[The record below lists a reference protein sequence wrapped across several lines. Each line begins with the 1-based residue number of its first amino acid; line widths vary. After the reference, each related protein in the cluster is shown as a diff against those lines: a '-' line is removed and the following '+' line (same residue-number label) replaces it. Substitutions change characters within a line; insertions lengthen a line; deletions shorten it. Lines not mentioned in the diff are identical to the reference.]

1 MTKHKKELLERLRQ
15 EMGCDYISDL
25 RYAPFNQRAIQKI
38 RTLDR
43 EEYGEAEWSDAIY
56 YLEEGE
62 GLSVKFR
69 I

>member
-1 MTKHKKELLERLRQ
+1 MIKHKKELLERLRQ

-25 RYAPFNQRAIQKI
+25 RYAPYNQRAIQKI
-38 RTLDR
+38 RTLDQ
-43 EEYGEAEWSDAIY
+43 EEYGAAEWRDAMH
-56 YLEEGE
+56 YLEEGD